1 MKKSFHSQKQC
12 KLQQTMYKMY
22 CYILLSNLIFITTIM
37 NGNADVDSLTQ
48 LFDKCCAD
56 GKKGSVEFEEEDC
69 NSILESQFSSNQKSM
84 KILGNS
90 DKVM

>member
-1 MKKSFHSQKQC
+1 MKKSFHSQEQC
-12 KLQQTMYKMY
+12 YLQQTMYKISF
-22 CYILLSNLIFITTIM
+22 YILLSNLIFITIIT
-37 NGNADVDSLTQ
+37 NGNADVDSLTP

-56 GKKGSVEFEEEDC
+56 GKKGSGEFEEEDC